1 MSMGKHQ
8 GRQILPHSRNKSKT
22 DKQKNNEHTHTHTHT
37 SGLRVYKI
45 KDQKHLA
52 DEKVCSH

>member
-1 MSMGKHQ
+1 MSMGKLQ

-22 DKQKNNEHTHTHTHT
+22 DKQKNNEHTHTHT
-37 SGLRVYKI
+37 SGQRVYKI